1 MIDSKTISIVDYGSG
16 NIQAIK
22 NILLTL
28 NVNVRSVTNC
38 NELVSSEKLIL
49 PGVGAFD
56 FVMGELNASGMIPML
71 NQLVLEK
78 RVPVLGICVGMQIM
92 GESSEEGKVKGLN
105 WINALAKKFVFKNDQ
120 SSLPLPHMGW
130 NDVSI
135 LKESPLFT
143 GMKKPSFYFLHTY
156 HLATLNSKMDLGST
170 EYGHDFISAVQHK
183 NIFATQFH
191 PEKSHLDGVQL
202 MKNFVEY
209 C

>member
-1 MIDSKTISIVDYGSG
+1 MVNSKTISIVDYGSG

-22 NILLTL
+22 NILLSL

-38 NELVSSEKLIL
+38 SELVSSEKLIL

-56 FVMGELNASGMIPML
+56 FVMKELNASGMIPML

-92 GESSEEGKVKGLN
+92 GECSEEGKVKGLN
-105 WINALAKKFVFKNDQ
+105 WINALAKKFVFKNEK
-120 SSLPLPHMGW
+120 SRLPLPHMGW
-130 NDVSI
+130 NEVNV

-143 GMKKPSFYFLHTY
+143 GMKKPSFYFLHSY
-156 HLATLNSKMDLGST
+156 HLETLNSNIDLGST
-170 EYGHDFISAVQHK
+170 VYGQDFISAIQHE
-183 NIFATQFH
+183 NIYATQFH
-191 PEKSHLDGVQL
+191 PEKSHVDGVHI